1 VEDESSVVLSDSFVL
16 LGLVR
21 SLGPLFLLDLEEEED
36 GDGGSFEQQ
45 EFRLLLNFN
54 SFRMVRAFR
63 LPALSSMRNPSA
75 TSRVMSS
82 VESAL

>member
-63 LPALSSMRNPSA
+63 LPALNSMRNPSA